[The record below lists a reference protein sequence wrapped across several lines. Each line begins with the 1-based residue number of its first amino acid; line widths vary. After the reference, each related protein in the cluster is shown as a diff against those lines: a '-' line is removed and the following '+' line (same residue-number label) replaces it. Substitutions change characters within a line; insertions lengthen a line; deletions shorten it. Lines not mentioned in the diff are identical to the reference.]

1 LITDDQELIAILEI
15 LGGCLA
21 TSPDE
26 RLTIN
31 DLVHL
36 LRAMLGKLNL
46 DLEKVQKD
54 LTAIFE

>member
-1 LITDDQELIAILEI
+1 
-15 LGGCLA
+15 LA
-21 TSPDE
+21 TTPDE

-36 LRAMLGKLNL
+36 LRAMLGRLNL
-46 DLEKVQKD
+46 DLEKVLED